1 MQQKVINK
9 EKELEEVFSNWFIQL
24 SKPMIKIFGL
34 EAALLLCDLYS
45 EYRYWK
51 TKNRLQSNGSF
62 YSTVENVEHNTGL
75 TKAVQLKAIKV
86 LVEYGIITKKVY
98 GMPCKRYFS
107 FNEKGITKLKKDIK
121 LEIKKD
127 KERLAK
133 RKEQY
138 GTDDMIG
145 IFEGGFAVKT
155 DPITGEIWF

>member
-1 MQQKVINK
+1 MQQKQYNK
-9 EKELEEVFSNWFIQL
+9 EKELEEIFGNWFIQL
-24 SKPMIKIFGL
+24 SKPMIKLFGL
-34 EAALLLCDLYS
+34 EAAVLLCDLYS

-51 TKNRLQSNGSF
+51 SKNRLQTNGSF

-75 TKAVQLKAIKV
+75 TKSNQLKAIKV
-86 LVEYGIITKKVY
+86 LVDYGIITKSVH

-107 FNEKGITKLKKDIK
+107 FNEKGISKLKKDIK

-138 GTDDMIG
+138 GSDDMIG
-145 IFEGGFAVKT
+145 IYEGAMYNES
-155 DPITGEIWF
+155 TGEIWF